1 MEQKNQI
8 TEGVIWK
15 QLLIFFF
22 PIVIGTFFQQI
33 YNTADSIIVGRF
45 VGKEAL
51 AAVGGSVNQIVNLM
65 VEVFV
70 GLTSGAAVIVA
81 QFYGA
86 GDRKNLDRTIHT
98 SYAFALTVGILT
110 GLLGIFISEPVLR
123 LMKTPKELMADS
135 TIYLHIYFL
144 GIVFNVV
151 YNMGA
156 SILRAMGDSRR
167 PLYVLMISCG
177 INILLDIFLVVV
189 LKMGVS
195 GAAVATV
202 SCQGISACFVTGM
215 LMGSHTFTPLKL
227 QKIRFFSRSLIS
239 VLRIGI
245 PAALEAAMYTIANLI
260 IQVFVNELGTD
271 TVAAWGTFGKI
282 DAVFWM
288 VINSFGI
295 AITTFVGQNYGAGK
309 TQRMRKS
316 VRICLVMSYSAA
328 FLVSG
333 LLYAFARPLY
343 SLFTTDKGVV
353 QIGVDMLR
361 FLMPSYFLYVVIGIF
376 SGALRGAGRVV
387 VPMILTC
394 GGVCLL
400 RIIWMF
406 GLVPVYPGIKTIML
420 SYPVSWGITAVLFI
434 IYYIKK
440 FPKVQKQGEVR

>member
-51 AAVGGSVNQIVNLM
+51 AAVGGSVNQIVNLI

-110 GLLGIFISEPVLR
+110 GLLGIFVSEPVLR

-260 IQVFVNELGTD
+260 IQIFVNELGTD

-343 SLFTTDKGVV
+343 SLFTTDKSVV

>member
-135 TIYLHIYFL
+135 TIYLHSYFL

-260 IQVFVNELGTD
+260 IQIFVNELGTD

>member
-110 GLLGIFISEPVLR
+110 GLLGIFVSEPVLR

-260 IQVFVNELGTD
+260 IQIFVNELGTD

>member
-1 MEQKNQI
+1 MKQKNQI

-51 AAVGGSVNQIVNLM
+51 AAVGGSVNQIINLT

-110 GLLGIFISEPVLR
+110 GLLGIFVSEPVLR

-260 IQVFVNELGTD
+260 IQIFVNELGTD

>member
-98 SYAFALTVGILT
+98 SYAVALTVGILT

-260 IQVFVNELGTD
+260 IQIFVNELGTD